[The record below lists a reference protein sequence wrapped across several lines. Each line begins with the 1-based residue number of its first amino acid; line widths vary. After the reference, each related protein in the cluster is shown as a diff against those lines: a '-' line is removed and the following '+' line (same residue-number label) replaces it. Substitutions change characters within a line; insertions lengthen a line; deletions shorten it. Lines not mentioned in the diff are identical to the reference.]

1 MICYSH
7 PNKKLIEHLR
17 NVKDIGLLAFNEKSI
32 NISEEFNTVLT
43 TSLYYHDFA
52 KATKFFQDYLKSS
65 IENKICKYPSNLTSH
80 SLLSACLSAYKI
92 YTQLSKAEKPF
103 LWTILGFIAVKKH
116 HGNLENLENMVIVSK
131 NEWRNLKKQ
140 WQNIECEFKEEAK
153 NLSFEKIKE
162 LIEELF
168 WQKDDIQN
176 DIDTF
181 FILNF
186 LFSLLTYADKTE
198 VVIGKI
204 AKNTLPS
211 NIDTFIDTYKEKTFL
226 NKKPDKLNLL
236 REKAYK
242 TAYKNLPKS
251 DTEEILSLN
260 LPTGAG
266 KTLTVLNIAFKLCKK
281 DKTLQRVIYALPF
294 TSIIDQTEK
303 VVKDI
308 FTKNNHNPD
317 DFITVHHHLAEARIK
332 TDENYIEGDK
342 AQLLIENWDKPLVL
356 TTFWQLFHSI
366 ISNENSQ
373 LRKFHNISNSVI
385 ILDEAQSIPYKYW
398 HLTNVVLK
406 KLTELFNC
414 KIIFLTATMPL
425 IFDKEEL
432 YPLISD
438 DVKDEFFSAFS
449 RYKIL
454 TLKRLEDLTIDEL
467 IEISKDD
474 IEHNINKSFLFVFNT
489 IDTSIK
495 FYRLLKEIVPQKE
508 FVYLSSNILPIDR
521 KNRIDAIRDNPEG
534 KIIISTQVV
543 EAGVDID
550 IDVVYRDFAPLDSII
565 QTAGR
570 CNRNNRQK
578 TGIVKIFK
586 LKNEKEK
593 YDFGYIYKGLPLNAT
608 NELFKDIEEVE
619 ESEIL
624 KLIDGYFYKV
634 KENKSN
640 NESNKI
646 INAMK
651 GLKYEDVSKEFK
663 LIDEIPSFSMFFEIN
678 DRATDLLNR
687 FCKIMEI
694 KDRFERKNELLKIKS
709 QFYQYVLS
717 VKITNSTKSY
727 SQDLEEIGGIKIVRT
742 DLVNSIYD
750 KDTGLIKEMSV
761 FI

>member
-1 MICYSH
+1 MSCYSH
-7 PNKKLIEHLR
+7 PNKKLIEHLK
-17 NVKDIGLLAFNEKSI
+17 NVKDIGLLAFNEKLLDI
-32 NISEEFNTVLT
+32 PEEFNTVLT

-65 IENKICKYPSNLTSH
+65 IESKTCKHPSNLTSH
-80 SLLSACLSAYKI
+80 SLLSACLGAYKI

-131 NEWRNLKKQ
+131 NDWRNLKKQ
-140 WQNIECEFKEEAK
+140 WQNIECEFKEETK
-153 NLSFEKIKE
+153 NLSFENIKK
-162 LIEELF
+162 LIEDLF
-168 WQKDDIQN
+168 WQKDNIQN
-176 DIDTF
+176 NIDTF
-181 FILNF
+181 FIFNF

-198 VVIGKI
+198 VVVGKI

-211 NIDTFIDTYKEKTFL
+211 NIDTFIDTYKEKTFS
-226 NKKPDKLNLL
+226 NQKPNKLNLL

-242 TAYKNLPKS
+242 TVYENLLKS
-251 DTEEILSLN
+251 NTQKILSLN

-266 KTLTVLNIAFKLCKK
+266 KTLIVLNVAFKLCRE

-294 TSIIDQTEK
+294 TSIVDQTEK
-303 VVKDI
+303 VIKDVLK
-308 FTKNNHNPD
+308 KNNCNPD
-317 DFITVHHHLAEARIK
+317 DFITVHHHLTEARIK

-366 ISNENSQ
+366 ISNENSH

-385 ILDEAQSIPYKYW
+385 ILDEVQSIPYKYW

-406 KLTELFNC
+406 KLTELLNC

-438 DVKDEFFSAFS
+438 DVRDEFFSAFS

-454 TLKRLEDLTIDEL
+454 TLKGLENLTIDEL
-467 IEISKDD
+467 VEIVKND
-474 IEHNINKSFLFVFNT
+474 IEHNPNKSFLFVFNT
-489 IDTSIK
+489 INTSVK
-495 FYRLLKEIVPQKE
+495 FYRLLKEILPQKE
-508 FVYLSSNILPIDR
+508 FIYLSSNILPVDG
-521 KNRIDAIRDNPEG
+521 KKRIDAIRDNPEG

-578 TGIVKIFK
+578 MGIVKLFK

-619 ESEIL
+619 ENKML
-624 KLIDGYFYKV
+624 KLIDGYFHKV

-646 INAMK
+646 ISAMK
-651 GLKYEDVSKEFK
+651 KLKYEDVSKEFK
-663 LIDEIPSFSMFFEIN
+663 LIDEIPSFSMFFEID
-678 DRATDLLNR
+678 DRATDLLDR

-694 KDRFERKNELLKIKS
+694 ENRFERKNELLKIRS

-727 SQDLEEIGGIKIVRT
+727 FMDLEEIGGIKIVRK
-742 DLVNSIYD
+742 DLVNNIYD
-750 KDTGLIKEMSV
+750 KETGLVREISI